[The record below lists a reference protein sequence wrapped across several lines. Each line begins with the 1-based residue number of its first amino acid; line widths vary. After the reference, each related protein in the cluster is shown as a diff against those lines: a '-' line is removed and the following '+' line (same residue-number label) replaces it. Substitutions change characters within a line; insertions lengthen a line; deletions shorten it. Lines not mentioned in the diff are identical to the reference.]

1 MSEWLDVMLGEIER
15 KKQEA
20 AEAADERQ
28 RRARAA
34 TGAEENENAQE
45 K

>member
-15 KKQEA
+15 RRQESREAEEEA
-20 AEAADERQ
+20 A
-28 RRARAA
+28 RRD
-34 TGAEENENAQE
+34 GEDGDGESQS